1 MARTPKRKVF
11 ISYHDTDEDR
21 SFKRRLVQK
30 GKSVF
35 VDKSVDTGDIDDTN
49 LKVATIRQKIRD
61 EYIRDATVTI
71 VLIGLRTWQR
81 RHLDW
86 EIGGSLRK
94 TKKNS
99 RCGILGIVL
108 PNHPDYGKKTRN
120 PRLMPPRLA
129 DNCKGDDPYALIYDW
144 PQGRAEGRLREWIQR
159 AFARRDGTPPNN
171 KRRSFV
177 RDRRSDFRKG
187 WQD

>member
-21 SFKRRLVQK
+21 SYKDRFVRK
-30 GKSVF
+30 GKNVF

-61 EYIRDATVTI
+61 DYIRDATVTI
-71 VLIGLRTWQR
+71 VLIGPRTWQR
-81 RHLDW
+81 KHVDW

-99 RCGILGIVL
+99 RCGLLGVVL
-108 PNHPDYGKKTRN
+108 PNHPDYGKKKRS

-144 PQGRAEGRLREWIQR
+144 PQGRAERRLREWIQR
-159 AFARRDGTPPNN
+159 AFVRRDGTPPDNS
-171 KRRSFV
+171 RDSFARNRT
-177 RDRRSDFRKG
+177 RDHCKG
-187 WQD
+187 W

>member
-21 SFKRRLVQK
+21 SFKDRLVQK
-30 GKSVF
+30 GRDVF

-61 EYIRDATVTI
+61 DYIRDATVTI
-71 VLIGLRTWQR
+71 VLIGPRTWQR
-81 RHLDW
+81 KHVDW

-99 RCGILGIVL
+99 RCGLLGVVL
-108 PNHPDYGKKTRN
+108 PNHT
-120 PRLMPPRLA
+120 
-129 DNCKGDDPYALIYDW
+129 
-144 PQGRAEGRLREWIQR
+144 
-159 AFARRDGTPPNN
+159 
-171 KRRSFV
+171 
-177 RDRRSDFRKG
+177 
-187 WQD
+187 